1 MRGLSAAALLGL
13 GLATSVATARA
24 DEWQPTPAA
33 VPATAKG
40 IDIDD
45 RRGSTAPKD
54 LAFTNQDGKRVAF
67 GDYFDGQHPVV
78 VVMAYYE
85 CPMLCTLVLN
95 GLSSGLSNLAWS
107 PGKEFRVV
115 TVSFDPRDT
124 VEAASKKRASYVKSY
139 GRFIGDR
146 GWDFLVGDPDS
157 VRKLADGI
165 GFRYRWDA
173 EQKQFAHAAGAFV
186 FTSDGR
192 LSQVLKGI
200 SFPERDLRL
209 ALTEAS
215 EGKLGSTW
223 DQILLLCYHYDP
235 AAGNY
240 VLWSVR
246 LMQMAGFLTVL
257 LFGGWLLRMWRR
269 DLARSVTPAGD
280 VA

>member
-1 MRGLSAAALLGL
+1 MGGRLPAVLLGL

-24 DEWQPTPAA
+24 DEFKPTPVTPAA
-33 VPATAKG
+33 VKG

-45 RRGSTAPKD
+45 RRGATAPKS
-54 LAFTNQDGKRVAF
+54 LSFKNQDGKTVTL
-67 GDYFDGQHPVV
+67 GDYFDGEHPVI

-95 GLSSGLSNLAWS
+95 GLKNGLVDLAWT

-124 VEAASKKRASYVKSY
+124 VDAASKKRASYVKSY
-139 GRFIGDR
+139 GRFVDEK
-146 GWDFLVGDPDS
+146 GWDFLVSDPDT
-157 VRKLADGI
+157 VRALADTI

-173 EQKQFAHAAGAFV
+173 EQQQYAHAAGAFI

-200 SFPERDLRL
+200 EFPARDLRL
-209 ALTEAS
+209 SLTEAS
-215 EGKLGSTW
+215 AGKLGSTW

-235 AAGNY
+235 AAHNY
-240 VLWSVR
+240 VLKTLRAV
-246 LMQMAGFLTVL
+246 QVAGVLTVL
-257 LFGGWLLRMWRR
+257 ALGGWLFRMWRR
-269 DLARSVTPAGD
+269 ELARPVTSAGD